1 MIDIKKFNNYK
12 IIIDNFI
19 ILWYNVFVVKEN
31 TEINKN
37 EKTNIKE
44 KKYEKRYKKYH

>member
-12 IIIDNFI
+12 IVVDIFI
-19 ILWYNVFVVKEN
+19 ILCYNVFGVKGN
-31 TEINKN
+31 NEINKN

-44 KKYEKRYKKYH
+44 KKLWKKI